1 MLHSE
6 PGTQVATAPRPQWR
20 SSKLRDSCQACALSK
35 VKCPKEKPSCS
46 RCESRLIP
54 CEYFF
59 TKRPGRRRGNSTAGP
74 KTPTSSD
81 STSGSTSAA
90 GSISG
95 TVSGSGSISGSISG
109 SSSGSIPGPIS
120 GSNPDPDESWTRYGD
135 TIHSLPPI
143 SRSYVL
149 PEMTTPART
158 GNSSLSVPASPRTAD
173 AMSVLSN
180 ASDML
185 SVHTGLDSASLAYF
199 SHDIGDMDFVTSVMD
214 SPIDLP
220 MPDICGSNSGGQLG
234 IDVASLLIPD
244 ESTDYHDGS
253 ASSDSSSSSTA
264 DLLNAASGAS
274 PAPASPAHRPVENG
288 ATGADAS
295 STRSSSPCGCLNGAL
310 HLLKTLSS
318 TGNSKSDSTTTAD
331 GASGGPD
338 AANNRDPIQA
348 VLQENKQSI
357 ESVESMLACP
367 SCTHD
372 SFLLTVLALAVLKVV
387 QRYSA
392 AAWGT
397 TSQSASRYGAT
408 AGMTTIS
415 AADGEP
421 GDRGGDK
428 TARLA
433 NGILKRCPPK
443 RPRSASTTY
452 QNNTPTNKSGGGGG
466 GGNGAGSV
474 DDGMRSR
481 SSSSSNSR
489 SNSNSNSNSSC
500 WDISTEQLVLSE
512 LHRAQRVV
520 NKLSPKLRAP
530 SYGEKGVATMM
541 TMSHFG
547 GGGMMQDP
555 DYHHHHPLSAPVGDG
570 LAAPFSVGTLEMV
583 ANDVRKSLGTLSS
596 EIISRLRRR

>member
-1 MLHSE
+1 MFHSE
-6 PGTQVATAPRPQWR
+6 AGTQVGTAPRPQWR

-59 TKRPGRRRGNSTAGP
+59 TKRPGRRRGNSTAGL

-90 GSISG
+90 GSA
-95 TVSGSGSISGSISG
+95 SGSISGST
-109 SSSGSIPGPIS
+109 SGSISGLIS

-135 TIHSLPPI
+135 TIHSLSPV

-158 GNSSLSVPASPRTAD
+158 GNSGLSVPASPRVAD
-173 AMSVLSN
+173 AM
-180 ASDML
+180 SDML

-199 SHDIGDMDFVTSVMD
+199 SHDIGDMDFVTSAMD

-244 ESTDYHDGS
+244 DSTNHHDDP
-253 ASSDSSSSSTA
+253 ATSDSSSSSTA

-274 PAPASPAHRPVENG
+274 PAPASPAQRPAENG

-318 TGNSKSDSTTTAD
+318 TGNGKSDSATSAD
-331 GASGGPD
+331 AASGGPD
-338 AANNRDPIQA
+338 AANDRDPIQA

-357 ESVESMLACP
+357 ESVESMLSCP

-397 TSQSASRYGAT
+397 TSQSASRYGAA

-421 GDRGGDK
+421 GDAGGDK

-443 RPRSASTTY
+443 RPRSASTAY
-452 QNNTPTNKSGGGGG
+452 QNNTPTNKSGGGS

-474 DDGMRSR
+474 DDGM
-481 SSSSSNSR
+481 SSSSSS
-489 SNSNSNSNSSC
+489 SSSDGNSSSSSDGNSSS

-530 SYGEKGVATMM
+530 SYGEKGVVTMM
-541 TMSHFG
+541 TTPQFG
-547 GGGMMQDP
+547 GGGMMRDP
-555 DYHHHHPLSAPVGDG
+555 DYHHHHHHHPLSAPVGDG

>member
-1 MLHSE
+1 MFHSE
-6 PGTQVATAPRPQWR
+6 SGTQVATAPRPQWR

-35 VKCPKEKPSCS
+35 VKCPKEKPTCS

-90 GSISG
+90 GSASG
-95 TVSGSGSISGSISG
+95 TVSGSISGSISG
-109 SSSGSIPGPIS
+109 SSSGSISGPIS

-135 TIHSLPPI
+135 TIHSLPPVT
-143 SRSYVL
+143 RSYVL

-158 GNSSLSVPASPRTAD
+158 GNSGLSVPASPRAAD

-180 ASDML
+180 ASDIL

-199 SHDIGDMDFVTSVMD
+199 SHDIGDMDFVTSAVD

-220 MPDICGSNSGGQLG
+220 MPDIGGSNSGGQLG

-244 ESTDYHDGS
+244 DSTNQHDGS

-274 PAPASPAHRPVENG
+274 PAPASPAQRPVENG

-318 TGNSKSDSTTTAD
+318 TGNSKSDSTTSAD
-331 GASGGPD
+331 AASGGPD
-338 AANNRDPIQA
+338 AANNRDSIQA

-408 AGMTTIS
+408 ARMTTIS

-421 GDRGGDK
+421 GDAGGDE

-433 NGILKRCPPK
+433 SGILKRCPPK
-443 RPRSASTTY
+443 RPHSASTTY
-452 QNNTPTNKSGGGGG
+452 QNNTPNNKSGGGSS
-466 GGNGAGSV
+466 NGASSM
-474 DDGMRSR
+474 DDGM
-481 SSSSSNSR
+481 SSSSSS
-489 SNSNSNSNSSC
+489 SSSNSNSNSSC

-530 SYGEKGVATMM
+530 SYGEKGVAAMM
-541 TMSHFG
+541 AMPHFG
-547 GGGMMQDP
+547 GGGMMRDP
-555 DYHHHHPLSAPVGDG
+555 DYHYPLSVPVGDV